1 MSVDNPGIRMVLR
14 APQVLRVLVSSQV
27 GRLPTASGPLALLLF
42 ARQSLSL
49 TTAGLLVAAYTAGM
63 AVGTPLLARA
73 VDRWRQP
80 PVLWGSAVLSGLGFG
95 AVALSGGHLAGA
107 MVGAAVAGL
116 GTPPLEACLR
126 TLWPGML
133 PPTAVPTAYTLDI
146 AVQEVIFVVGP
157 LVTVLA
163 VTVGGPS
170 AGLAAAALAQLV
182 GTAAYATAPAV
193 REWRGVPAAR
203 HWAGPLRVPRFTVMV
218 AAVIGV
224 GAAVGSI
231 AVAVT
236 GYAEAAGDRRLSGW
250 LLAAQA
256 AGALA
261 GGLLY
266 TRARP
271 GGPGRLPLLA
281 TALSL
286 GYLPLL
292 LAPGPLPMAG
302 LLVVSGLALPPVL
315 TAVFLAAERLAE
327 PGTVAE
333 AFAWVATAFV
343 IGSAAGSALA
353 GPLVSAGLRYGLAVA
368 PGAALLGA
376 LVLWGVSAGERTGG
390 VRDGDPSRAHQHAA
404 GHDAARS

>member
-1 MSVDNPGIRMVLR
+1 MSVDSSGIRAVLR
-14 APQVLRVLVSSQV
+14 APQVLRVLLSSQV

-49 TTAGLLVAAYTAGM
+49 AAAGLLVAAYTAGM

-80 PVLWGSAVLSGLGFG
+80 PVLWGAAILSGLGFG
-95 AVALSGGHLAGA
+95 AVALTGGHVTGA
-107 MVGAAVAGL
+107 VVGAAVAGL

-126 TLWPGML
+126 TLWPALL
-133 PPTAVPTAYTLDI
+133 PPATVPTAYTLDI

-157 LVTVLA
+157 LVTLLA
-163 VTVGGPS
+163 VTLAGPP
-170 AGLAAAALAQLV
+170 AGLIAAGILQLA
-182 GTAAYATAPAV
+182 GTAAYALSPAV
-193 REWRGVPAAR
+193 RAWRGLPAVR
-203 HWAGPLRVPRFTVMV
+203 HWAGPLRVPRFTVMMGGV
-218 AAVIGV
+218 VGV

-236 GYAEAAGDRRLSGW
+236 GYAETAGDRRLSGW

-271 GGPGRLPLLA
+271 GGPGQLPLLA
-281 TALSL
+281 AGLTI

-292 LAPGPLPMAG
+292 LAPGPVPMAG

-315 TAVFLAAERLAE
+315 TAIFLTAERLAE

-333 AFAWVATAFV
+333 AFAWVSTAFV
-343 IGSAAGSALA
+343 VGSAAGSALA
-353 GPLVSAGLRYGLAVA
+353 GPLVSTSLRYGLAIA
-368 PGAALLGA
+368 PAAALLGTV
-376 LVLWGVSAGERTGG
+376 VLWAV
-390 VRDGDPSRAHQHAA
+390 SRADGSRRSENGPEPGAEVY
-404 GHDAARS
+404 ARSS

>member
-1 MSVDNPGIRMVLR
+1 MSVDSSGIRAVLR
-14 APQVLRVLVSSQV
+14 APQVLRVLLSSQV

-49 TTAGLLVAAYTAGM
+49 AAAGLLVAAYTAGM

-80 PVLWGSAVLSGLGFG
+80 PVLWGAAILSGLGFG
-95 AVALSGGHLAGA
+95 AVALTGGHLTGA
-107 MVGAAVAGL
+107 VLGAAVAGL

-126 TLWPGML
+126 TLWPALL
-133 PPTAVPTAYTLDI
+133 PPATVPTAYTLDI

-157 LVTVLA
+157 LVTLLA
-163 VTVGGPS
+163 VTVAGPA
-170 AGLAAAALAQLV
+170 AGLVAAGVLQLA
-182 GTAAYATAPAV
+182 GTAAYALSPAV
-193 REWRGVPAAR
+193 RGWRGVPAVR
-203 HWAGPLRVPRFTVMV
+203 HWAGPLGVPRFTVLMAGV
-218 AAVIGV
+218 VGV

-236 GYAEAAGDRRLSGW
+236 GYAETAGDRRLSGW

-281 TALSL
+281 AGFTI

-292 LAPGPLPMAG
+292 LAPGPVPMAG

-315 TAVFLAAERLAE
+315 TAIFLTAERLAE

-333 AFAWVATAFV
+333 AFAWVSTAFV
-343 IGSAAGSALA
+343 VGSAAGSALA
-353 GPLVSAGLRYGLAVA
+353 GPLVSTSLRYGLAIA
-368 PGAALLGA
+368 PAAALLGTV
-376 LVLWGVSAGERTGG
+376 VLWAV
-390 VRDGDPSRAHQHAA
+390 SRADRSRRPENGPEPGAELY
-404 GHDAARS
+404 ARSS